1 MKVLMVDQFLPNSVY
16 VVELCR
22 ELRKYAKIT
31 IFCKK
36 NAGTD
41 LDGVI
46 WKDKLYAGGK
56 GKMAAV
62 WEYGKGLFRL
72 QKEIKK
78 GSYDV
83 VHVQSFKDAKYEIP
97 LYCKN
102 KKYIPRLVHT
112 VHNLLP
118 HEASAGDRELYSRFY
133 NCCDLLV
140 VHNEYC
146 RQLLMKEYQIPEEKI
161 CITPHGSYTQI
172 RKEENTD
179 FGLTDRK
186 IRFLQFGILRPY
198 KGVDILLKALA
209 QIPAEKRE
217 KIQVIIA
224 GAQHPKLDPT
234 DYGAM
239 IRDLGLEDTVDLIKK
254 HIPDEE
260 LDALYRQADI
270 CLFPYRDIY
279 GRCCMPGSC
288 RWGPPAGWCIRSS
301 GTGRCRSRRLMR
313 SSAGGGIPCRASGW
327 YVGRARLCHHV
338 TTRTG
343 WFALVDSS
351 VPNGFD
357 GHPSESAVPVARTA
371 TVPPCRCR
379 ADSCF
384 SLCHACVP

>member
-239 IRDLGLEDTVDLIKK
+239 IRDLGLEDTVDLLKK

-270 CLFPYRDIY
+270 CLFPYRD
-279 GRCCMPGSC
+279 RK
-288 RWGPPAGWCIRSS
+288 
-301 GTGRCRSRRLMR
+301 
-313 SSAGGGIPCRASGW
+313 
-327 YVGRARLCHHV
+327 
-338 TTRTG
+338 
-343 WFALVDSS
+343 S
-351 VPNGFD
+351 V
-357 GHPSESAVPVARTA
+357 V
-371 TVPPCRCR
+371 
-379 ADSCF
+379 
-384 SLCHACVP
+384 

>member
-146 RQLLMKEYQIPEEKI
+146 RQLLMKCAWQTVQK
-161 CITPHGSYTQI
+161 HG
-172 RKEENTD
+172 
-179 FGLTDRK
+179 F
-186 IRFLQFGILRPY
+186 
-198 KGVDILLKALA
+198 
-209 QIPAEKRE
+209 
-217 KIQVIIA
+217 
-224 GAQHPKLDPT
+224 
-234 DYGAM
+234 
-239 IRDLGLEDTVDLIKK
+239 
-254 HIPDEE
+254 
-260 LDALYRQADI
+260 
-270 CLFPYRDIY
+270 
-279 GRCCMPGSC
+279 
-288 RWGPPAGWCIRSS
+288 W
-301 GTGRCRSRRLMR
+301 
-313 SSAGGGIPCRASGW
+313 RA
-327 YVGRARLCHHV
+327 
-338 TTRTG
+338 
-343 WFALVDSS
+343 
-351 VPNGFD
+351 
-357 GHPSESAVPVARTA
+357 
-371 TVPPCRCR
+371 
-379 ADSCF
+379 
-384 SLCHACVP
+384 

>member
-217 KIQVIIA
+217 KIQVTIA

-279 GRCCMPGSC
+279 GSGALLMAYSYGKPVITSDI
-288 RWGPPAGWCIRSS
+288 PAFREETQNGK
-301 GTGRCRSRRLMR
+301 TGILTDGEDPEKLKEAILKAADWSRKEYLDDQKEIEKLTEEKY
-313 SSAGGGIPCRASGW
+313 SWKISAKILWEAYRK
-327 YVGRARLCHHV
+327 R
-338 TTRTG
+338 
-343 WFALVDSS
+343 
-351 VPNGFD
+351 
-357 GHPSESAVPVARTA
+357 
-371 TVPPCRCR
+371 
-379 ADSCF
+379 
-384 SLCHACVP
+384 